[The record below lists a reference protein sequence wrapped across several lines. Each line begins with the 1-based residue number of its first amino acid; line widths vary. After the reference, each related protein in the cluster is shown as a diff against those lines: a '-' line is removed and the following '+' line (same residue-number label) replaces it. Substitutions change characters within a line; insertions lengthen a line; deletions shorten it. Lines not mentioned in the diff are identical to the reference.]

1 MEAWMMTD
9 SQNALKVLDFE
20 GRKVR
25 IVEKDGQP
33 WWVAKDVCDVL
44 GHSNSR
50 KAIELLD
57 DDEKG
62 VSKVYTLGGMQDM
75 AVVSESGLYTLITRS
90 NKPEARKFRKWVT
103 SEVLPSVR
111 KFGGY
116 LTDRKIE
123 DILTDPDTIIQ
134 LAMNIKAVREQ
145 CHSLEAKID
154 ADRPKVIF
162 AESVEAS
169 SSSILV
175 GDLAKLM
182 RQNGV
187 EIGPRRLFEWMRRN
201 GYLMKVGESRN
212 MPTQRAMEAGLFE
225 IKERA
230 IDNPDGSILVTR
242 TTKVTGHG
250 SIYFINLFRGMMPQY
265 AEQEAV
271 LTLTRG

>member
-75 AVVSESGLYTLITRS
+75 AVVSESGLYTLITWS

-111 KFGGY
+111 KFEGY
-116 LTDRKIE
+116 LTGRKIE
-123 DILTDPDTIIQ
+123 EILTDPDTIIQ
-134 LAMNIKAVREQ
+134 LAMN
-145 CHSLEAKID
+145 L
-154 ADRPKVIF
+154 
-162 AESVEAS
+162 S
-169 SSSILV
+169 SR
-175 GDLAKLM
+175 KL
-182 RQNGV
+182 
-187 EIGPRRLFEWMRRN
+187 
-201 GYLMKVGESRN
+201 
-212 MPTQRAMEAGLFE
+212 
-225 IKERA
+225 
-230 IDNPDGSILVTR
+230 
-242 TTKVTGHG
+242 
-250 SIYFINLFRGMMPQY
+250 
-265 AEQEAV
+265 
-271 LTLTRG
+271 

>member
-1 MEAWMMTD
+1 VKEENIMTD
-9 SQNALKVLDFE
+9 YQNALKVFE
-20 GRKVR
+20 FDGSRVR
-25 IVEKDGQP
+25 VVEKDGQP

-75 AVVSESGLYTLITRS
+75 TVISESGLYTLITRS
-90 NKPEARKFRKWVT
+90 NKPEARRFRKWVT
-103 SEVLPSVR
+103 SDVIPSIR

-116 LTDRKIE
+116 LTNRKIE
-123 DILTDPDTIIQ
+123 EVLTDPDTIIQ
-134 LAMNIKAVREQ
+134 LAWNIKAEKEKCRA
-145 CHSLEAKID
+145 LEAKID

-175 GDLAKLM
+175 GDLAKLI

-187 EIGPRRLFEWMRRN
+187 EIGPRRLFEWMRQN
-201 GYLMKVGESRN
+201 GYLMKLGESRN
-212 MPTQRAMEAGLFE
+212 MPTQKSLESGLFE
-225 IKERA
+225 VKERT
-230 IDNPDGSILVTR
+230 IDNPDGTILLTR
-242 TTKVTGHG
+242 TTKVTGRG
-250 SIYFINLFRGMMPQY
+250 QLLFINLFRNMP
-265 AEQEAV
+265 
-271 LTLTRG
+271 TG